1 MQRRSTQQR
10 KQRGVNLTGTSNKR
24 LNPYSRRHSKS
35 AYRSGL
41 EETNAAYLKAAGI
54 DPVYECYCIHYTIPP
69 RGTRYT
75 PDFLLPNGIIVET
88 KGRFVPEDRMKHTL
102 IKEQH
107 PELDIRFV
115 FTNSN
120 AKLYKGSPTSYA
132 QWCTKFGFKYAD
144 RRIPDDWLKELPD
157 EGKLKRTM
165 TLLERKEVKTKKNG

>member
-1 MQRRSTQQR
+1 M
-10 KQRGVNLTGTSNKR
+10 KLTGTSKR
-24 LNPYSRRHSKS
+24 HNPYSLRHSKS
-35 AYRSGL
+35 SYRSGL
-41 EETNAAYLKAAGI
+41 EESNAAYLRAVGI
-54 DPVYECYCIHYTIPP
+54 NPVYERYCIHYTIPP

-88 KGRFVPEDRMKHTL
+88 KGRFVPEDRMKHIL

-107 PELDIRFV
+107 PDLDIRFV

-144 RRIPDDWLKELPD
+144 RCIPAAWIEESAE
-157 EGKLKRTM
+157 EGKLKKTM
-165 TLLERKEVKTKKNG
+165 SLLELKTC